1 MCIYILYVCIYIF
14 TVVIVRDDICFVG
27 CVIVCR
33 ISVIEINKGGFDFR
47 VTDNVFISCDCCFV
61 L

>member
-1 MCIYILYVCIYIF
+1 MCIYIF

-33 ISVIEINKGGFDFR
+33 ISVIEINKGGFDIR